1 MCVVVA
7 CRPPCHCLA
16 VGCGRCGVGTNPE
29 HAPLKIAL
37 IRSLS
42 GLFAITGEAVFRN
55 LLWATERV
63 NARGD
68 VKPPGGARALAMIRC
83 DLDNWGNGLTLL
95 IKAARDVGY
104 DGKFRTL
111 CGNALDVP
119 AALAN
124 AGLGKVIAVAEWFPN
139 APDAASAASYQS
151 FCQRFVQP
159 QDD

>member
-1 MCVVVA
+1 MLHAARLATAWLSGVA
-7 CRPPCHCLA
+7 GAALA
-16 VGCGRCGVGTNPE
+16 QTPNTS
-29 HAPLKIAL
+29 PLKIAL
-37 IRSLS
+37 IESLS

-55 LLWATERV
+55 LQWATERV

-119 AALAN
+119 AALGN